1 MAAGIWK
8 YWAVRGAIIGTIAS
22 LITIAVYSMIFRATF
37 GISFAW
43 GPILA
48 FVGPAALQGSILG
61 IIVRHYQTGFRKS
74 AVIGFLTGLLT
85 LVVAFITHSFIAQ
98 FQCDDDPDCQ
108 AGLLLGLAFIT
119 AYLFVTGAITGTV
132 LAWVNLRPVA
142 TSPAPRRYRTSD
154 PRV

>member
-1 MAAGIWK
+1 MAAGNWK
-8 YWAVRGAIIGTIAS
+8 YWAVRGAIVGTLSGIA
-22 LITIAVYSMIFRATF
+22 TTTVFFMISDGTWLFWRAF
-37 GISFAW
+37 GIWFVWNNTLMA
-43 GPILA
+43 A
-48 FVGPAALQGSILG
+48 YVGPAALQGSILG

-142 TSPAPRRYRTSD
+142 TR
-154 PRV
+154 